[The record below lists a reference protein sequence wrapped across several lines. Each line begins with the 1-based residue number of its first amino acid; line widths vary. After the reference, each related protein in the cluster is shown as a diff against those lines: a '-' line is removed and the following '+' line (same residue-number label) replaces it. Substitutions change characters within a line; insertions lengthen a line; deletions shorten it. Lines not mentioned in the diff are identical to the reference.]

1 MNISEHKIGDLVL
14 RYYFTNPIIGQVIN
28 IEQGKIFAYK
38 VEWLNPEHY
47 SCVTS
52 CYDIQEM
59 REGKRRLD
67 EYQRTQDR

>member
-1 MNISEHKIGDLVL
+1 MMAEHNIGDLVL
-14 RYYFTNPIIGQVIN
+14 RFYFTNPIIGQVIN

-47 SCVTS
+47 SCATS

-67 EYQRTQDR
+67 EYQRTQSR